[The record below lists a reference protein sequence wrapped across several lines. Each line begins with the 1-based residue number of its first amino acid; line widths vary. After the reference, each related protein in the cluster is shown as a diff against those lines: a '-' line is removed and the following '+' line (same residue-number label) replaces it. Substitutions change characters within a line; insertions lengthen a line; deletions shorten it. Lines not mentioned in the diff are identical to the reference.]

1 MLLADDMLK
10 SLSEMEKSG
19 NYKRDNDDFNF
30 GEVLKFYSDGSV
42 DKSKYVNE
50 QHKNYSSDDWGGNK
64 YKWKAIS
71 HQELLHIYIMK

>member
-1 MLLADDMLK
+1 MNFLKKEIFLNRTKHYIREVNIVLLADDMLK

-50 QHKNYSSDDWGGNK
+50 QHKNYSSDD
-64 YKWKAIS
+64 
-71 HQELLHIYIMK
+71 